1 MVDATFSNKFG
12 SSLKLPHIKE
22 AGNQLNKF
30 NTNKQ
35 ASDNYAA
42 SQVDNLQEKLKY
54 LRVGKKIF
62 GTDAKKC

>member
-1 MVDATFSNKFG
+1 M
-12 SSLKLPHIKE
+12 PHIKE
-22 AGNQLNKF
+22 AGNHLNKF

-42 SQVDNLQEKLKY
+42 SQVGILQEKLKY